1 MRRTI
6 LTRVLVFTA
15 LTTLATLT
23 STALAK
29 TLVFCSEANPAGFQ
43 PALYVDGATF
53 DASARTIYDRLVD
66 FRPGTAEIVPALA
79 RSWEIS
85 PDGRQYTFHLR
96 PGVQFQ
102 SNAAFKPSR
111 AFNADDVVF
120 TFERMRDPKH
130 PYHAVSG
137 GTYTYFDSMEF
148 GKLIRSVEKLDA
160 MTVRF
165 NLTAPSAPFLADL
178 TMDFASIASAEYA
191 ARLQQQHHM
200 QDFDLKPIGTGP
212 FALVSYQPGSQI
224 RYSAFAAYWD
234 GKPKI
239 DTLVFAI
246 TPDASVRW
254 AKLRAGECQI
264 MSYPNP
270 SDLSAMHHTPGI
282 QVMHKPGLN
291 IAYLAYNM
299 ERKPLGDPRVR
310 RALTMAIDRAALVRA
325 VHAGNGTVAEGPI
338 PPTLWSYDTQEGPI
352 AFDPAGARKLLAQ
365 AGYPQGFD
373 TDLWAFTVS
382 RPYLPD
388 ARRAA
393 VMIQSDWARIGVRA
407 RIVTYEWAEYLKRI
421 GQGEHATALYGW
433 SGDNGDPDNFLA
445 TLLSCGGV
453 HTAQNAA
460 EFCDKPYQALIEQAQ
475 RTSDQA
481 ARARL
486 YVQAQKIFRAQMPW
500 APLAHAN
507 IEVPMST
514 RVRGYVI
521 PVVDVHVF
529 THVDLD

>member
-1 MRRTI
+1 MHQTTFR
-6 LTRVLVFTA
+6 RVLAFAA
-15 LTTLATLT
+15 LAILAT
-23 STALAK
+23 TAFGK
-29 TLVFCSEANPAGFQ
+29 TLVFCSEASPGGFQ
-43 PALYVDGATF
+43 PALYVDSATF
-53 DASARTIYDRLVD
+53 DASSRTIYDRLVD
-66 FRPGTAEIVPALA
+66 LRPGTAEIVPALA
-79 RSWEIS
+79 QSWNIS
-85 PDGRQYTFHLR
+85 PDGRHYTFHLR

-111 AFNADDVVF
+111 PLNADDVVF
-120 TFERMRDPKH
+120 TFERMRDPMH

-137 GTYTYFDSMEF
+137 GTYTYFDSMDF
-148 GKLIRSVEKLDA
+148 GKLIQSVEKIDER
-160 MTVRF
+160 TVRF

-178 TMDFASIASAEYA
+178 TMDFASIDSAEYA
-191 ARLQQQHHM
+191 ARLQQQHRM
-200 QDFDLKPIGTGP
+200 QDLDLKPIGTGP

-224 RYSAFAAYWD
+224 RYRAFAAYWG

-239 DTLVFAI
+239 DSLVFAI

-264 MSYPNP
+264 MSFPNP
-270 SDLSAMHHTPGI
+270 SDLSAMRQTPGVR
-282 QVMHKPGLN
+282 VMHKPGLN

-299 ERKPLGDPRVR
+299 ERKPLDDARVR
-310 RALTMAIDRAALVRA
+310 RALTMAINRAALVRA

-338 PPTLWSYDTQEGPI
+338 PPTLWSYDAQQGTIP
-352 AFDPAGARKLLAQ
+352 FDPAGARQLLAQ
-365 AGYPQGFD
+365 AGYPKGFD

-393 VMIQSDWARIGVRA
+393 VMIQADWARVGVRA
-407 RIVTYEWAEYLKRI
+407 RIVTYEWAEYLKRV
-421 GQGEHATALYGW
+421 GAGEHATALYGW

-445 TLLSCGGV
+445 TLLGCGGV

-460 EFCDKPYQALIEQAQ
+460 EFCQQPYQSLIEQAQ
-475 RTSDQA
+475 RNPDQA
-481 ARARL
+481 TRTRL
-486 YVQAQKIFRAQMPW
+486 YMQAQKIFRAQLPW

-507 IEVPMST
+507 IEVPMSS